1 MALMLEGLR
10 PKVNEIGRI
19 RLGEKAPSGAPKRLT
34 TFRLTSYDKGVLDA
48 AQQLYG
54 GEVRPWKDAPDEGMW
69 QLTTTVSAIDI
80 LIPRALQNVTQSY
93 ELWTGGA
100 CQRRCD
106 GRMCELPEREAV
118 GCICAADGKL
128 GPDRDCE
135 VITRLSVIVP
145 RLPGLGVW
153 RLDTGGWHAA
163 TTIPSTLEL
172 LMALDQRAM
181 VPATLRAV
189 QRSSKGVENGRTV
202 THRFVVPV
210 LDAPGITIGQL
221 VEGAAHETVQ
231 LTDGRPKPPTAEER
245 VAARRAAVEVTT
257 SAPASG
263 GTGAAQGAPAAQP
276 AYEAPAAE
284 SAPAP
289 LSSGPGADDA
299 DVIEGEAVEVSAA
312 EPIGAGDLRERMRTA
327 LISISDARKVAQDRY
342 GIDSIDALTDEQRGD
357 LWAVLD
363 KEHRP

>member
-34 TFRLTSYDKGVLDA
+34 TFRLTSYDKSVLDA
-48 AQQLYG
+48 AQAIYG
-54 GEVRPWKDAPDEGMW
+54 GDARPWKDAPDEGMW
-69 QLTTTVSAIDI
+69 QLTTTVAAIDI
-80 LIPRALQNVTQSY
+80 LIPRALQNVSQAY

-118 GCICAADGKL
+118 ACICSSEGKL
-128 GPDRDCE
+128 GPDRECE
-135 VITRLSVIVP
+135 VITRLSVILP

-163 TTIPSTLEL
+163 NTIPSTLDL
-172 LMALDQRAM
+172 LMALDARPM

-189 QRSSKGVENGRTV
+189 QRSSKGVENGRTI

-221 VEGAAHETVQ
+221 VDGAVHETAQ
-231 LTDGRPKPPTAEER
+231 LTDGRPRPLTAEER
-245 VAARRAAVEVTT
+245 VAQRRAQIEAQTT
-257 SAPASG
+257 STPVSG
-263 GTGAAQGAPAAQP
+263 GTGAATEEPLAHP
-276 AYEAPAAE
+276 APAAE
-284 SAPAP
+284 SAAP
-289 LSSGPGADDA
+289 IDSGAADDA
-299 DVIEGEAVEVSAA
+299 DVIDGQAVEVQVAVDTKPA
-312 EPIGAGDLRERMRTA
+312 QCDGFHDEMGRCRQFAGHDGPHKSKDGVWPR
-327 LISISDARKVAQDRY
+327 
-342 GIDSIDALTDEQRGD
+342 
-357 LWAVLD
+357 
-363 KEHRP
+363 

>member
-19 RLGEKAPSGAPKRLT
+19 RLGERDAARNNAPKSLS

-48 AQQLYG
+48 AQAIYG
-54 GEVRPWKDAPDEGMW
+54 GTVRPWTDAPDPGMF
-69 QLTTTVSAIDI
+69 QLITTVAAIDI
-80 LIPRALQNVTQSY
+80 LIPRSLQNVTQAY

-106 GRMCELPEREAV
+106 GRLCVLPEQDV
-118 GCICAADGKL
+118 VPCICQADGKT
-128 GPDRDCE
+128 GAERDCE
-135 VITRLSVIVP
+135 VITRLSVILP

-163 TTIPSTLEL
+163 TTIPSTLDL
-172 LMALDQRAM
+172 LMALDPRSM

-221 VEGAAHETVQ
+221 VEGAGNDAAQ
-231 LTDGRPKPPTAEER
+231 IGDGRPRPPTAEER
-245 VAARRAAVEVTT
+245 VAQRRAQVEAAVTT
-257 SAPASG
+257 SEPVSVPAHVAASPEPIPAS
-263 GTGAAQGAPAAQP
+263 
-276 AYEAPAAE
+276 
-284 SAPAP
+284 
-289 LSSGPGADDA
+289 SGEDG
-299 DVIEGEAVEVSAA
+299 VIEGVVVEAPTGQCEGFSA
-312 EPIGAGDLRERMRTA
+312 ELGRC
-327 LISISDARKVAQDRY
+327 RKESGHTGPHKNGEGV
-342 GIDSIDALTDEQRGD
+342 
-357 LWAVLD
+357 W
-363 KEHRP
+363 P